1 MLDTSTVS
9 MKCMPSYV
17 YNPRSVGL
25 SLALSSRSQIG
36 WVKAP
41 VPTMVMPFSLHH
53 RAMFSTSISRLV
65 ARLYFEWRWRSAMI
79 RTDRRPGGMDFPTDP
94 PRSRASPPDRPV
106 RPKEQVGYGAAV
118 DRAADAPPSQRAS
131 TP

>member
-36 WVKAP
+36 WVKSP
-41 VPTMVMPFSLHH
+41 VPTMVMPLILHH

-79 RTDRRPGGMDFPTDP
+79 RTERRPGGTDFPTHSL
-94 PRSRASPPDRPV
+94 RSRASPPDRSG
-106 RPKEQVGYGAAV
+106 RRTGLGGYGGGL
-118 DRAADAPPSQRAS
+118 DRG
-131 TP
+131 

>member
-36 WVKAP
+36 WVKSP
-41 VPTMVMPFSLHH
+41 VPTMVMPLILHH

-79 RTDRRPGGMDFPTDP
+79 RTETRPRGEDLPTDSL
-94 PRSRASPPDRPV
+94 RSCASPPEPLRRPE
-106 RPKEQVGYGAAV
+106 RQVGYGVAGE
-118 DRAADAPPSQRAS
+118 RAPQGPPAPR
-131 TP
+131 

>member
-1 MLDTSTVS
+1 MLLTSTVS
-9 MKCMPSYV
+9 MKCTPPKV

-36 WVKAP
+36 WVKSP
-41 VPTMVMPFSLHH
+41 VPTMVMPLILHH

-79 RTDRRPGGMDFPTDP
+79 RTDRRPGGTDFLTDSL
-94 PRSRASPPDRPV
+94 RSRASPPDRSG
-106 RPKEQVGYGAAV
+106 RRTGLVGYGAAFE
-118 DRAADAPPSQRAS
+118 RATDAPPSH
-131 TP
+131 